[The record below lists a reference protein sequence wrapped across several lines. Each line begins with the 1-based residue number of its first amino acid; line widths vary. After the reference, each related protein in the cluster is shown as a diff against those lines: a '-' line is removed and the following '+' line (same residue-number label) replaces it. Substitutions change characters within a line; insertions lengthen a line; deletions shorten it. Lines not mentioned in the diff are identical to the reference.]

1 MFQPRFVV
9 HNFREFVKRKVRQ
22 NGGGVA
28 QACCNVLHLDCVY
41 NTAANTGLITEVIQC
56 PSQISHAET

>member
-1 MFQPRFVV
+1 
-9 HNFREFVKRKVRQ
+9 
-22 NGGGVA
+22 
-28 QACCNVLHLDCVY
+28 VLHLDCVY